1 MKEEN
6 IMQPNYAARKSILP
20 AFTFWRVILFFLIV
34 PLIILIYNI
43 IALKKEVIEF
53 YDDKIVCKKGVF
65 NKSETTAAFMGV
77 YAVNIEQ
84 SFFGRIFNYG
94 DVRVDAAGKWDID
107 SNGIKNPK
115 GLKAYLEQ
123 HTVKSENTVKMI
135 NG

>member
-1 MKEEN
+1 
-6 IMQPNYAARKSILP
+6 MQPNYVARKSVLP

-43 IALKKEVIEF
+43 IALKKDVIEF

-65 NKSETTAAFMGV
+65 NKSETTVAFMGV
-77 YAVNIEQ
+77 YAVNINQ

-94 DVRVDAAGKWDID
+94 NVKVDAVGKWDIN

-115 GLKAYLEQ
+115 SLKAYLEQ
-123 HTVKSENTVKMI
+123 YTVKSDNTVKI
-135 NG
+135 VNG

>member
-1 MKEEN
+1 
-6 IMQPNYAARKSILP
+6 MQPNYVARKSILP

-43 IALKKEVIEF
+43 IVLKKEVIEF
-53 YDDKIVCKKGVF
+53 YDDKIIYKSGVF
-65 NKSETTAAFMGV
+65 NKSERTATFMGV
-77 YAVNIEQ
+77 YAVSVDQ

-107 SNGIKNPK
+107 SSGIKNPK
-115 GLKAYLEQ
+115 GLKEYLEQ
-123 HTVKSENTVKMI
+123 YTVKSDNVVKMI